1 MKRGVETALQKFTRR
16 QFSVKQFKVR
26 TLPFIR
32 AARTYD
38 LHGRTYQRTNN
49 FGERSK
55 IPRIE
60 ELYNNVI

>member
-26 TLPFIR
+26 TLPYR
-32 AARTYD
+32 LSG
-38 LHGRTYQRTNN
+38 LHGHMTFTDGLINEL
-49 FGERSK
+49 GERSK

-60 ELYNNVI
+60 ELYNHVI

>member
-16 QFSVKQFKVR
+16 QFSVKQFKVMI
-26 TLPFIR
+26 IR
-32 AARTYD
+32 AVRTYD